1 MKMKKIVKF
10 LGCAALVFLAAA
22 IITSCQ
28 DNDKDD
34 LGLNSKGKA
43 TVIFKI
49 TDAPFPASQVE
60 EAYITVDWIKLLK
73 EGMEEVY
80 NEEETESE
88 EASFVLV
95 ELEEPA
101 TFNLLELRNGLT
113 EVLAEMELPVGT
125 YTEVRLHVI
134 DAGVL
139 LKDGKEFLLKVP
151 SGDAS
156 GLKLKMEPVLT
167 LTEGEVVEV
176 LFDFDISRS
185 FVMKGSINNILG
197 FSFKPVV
204 RAVAHV
210 VTETGEVSGTV
221 TDADGNAIEEVTVA
235 LLKGEEEVTTAITS
249 EEGFYAMIGILPGT
263 YTLKLV
269 AGEVT
274 EEIEVT
280 VEAGKVTTKNFEL

>member
-1 MKMKKIVKF
+1 MKRIVRL
-10 LGCAALVFLAAA
+10 LGCAALIFLAAA

-28 DNDKDD
+28 DNVKDD

-43 TVIFKI
+43 TVIFKV

-73 EGMEEVY
+73 AGMEEEY
-80 NEEETESE
+80 TEEETESE

-95 ELEEPA
+95 ELEGPA

-113 EVLAEMELPVGT
+113 EVLAEMELPVGI

-134 DAGVL
+134 EAGIL
-139 LKDGKEFLLKVP
+139 LKDGKAFPLKVP
-151 SGDAS
+151 SGDSS
-156 GLKLKMEPVLT
+156 GLKLKMKPELT

-197 FSFKPVV
+197 FNFKPVV

-210 VTETGEVSGTV
+210 VTETGEISGTV
-221 TDADGNAIEEVTVA
+221 SDADENAIEEVTVV
-235 LLKGEEEVTTAITS
+235 LLKGEEEITTAITS

-263 YTLKLV
+263 YTLKVV
-269 AGEVT
+269 AGDVTKEV
-274 EEIEVT
+274 EVT
-280 VEAGKVTTKNFEL
+280 VEAGKVTTKDFEL

>member
-1 MKMKKIVKF
+1 MKRIVRL
-10 LGCAALVFLAAA
+10 LGCAALIFLAAA

-28 DNDKDD
+28 DNVKDD

-43 TVIFKI
+43 TVIFKV

-60 EAYITVDWIKLLK
+60 EAYVTVDWIKLLK
-73 EGMEEVY
+73 AGMEEEY
-80 NEEETESE
+80 TEEETESE

-113 EVLAEMELPVGT
+113 EVLAEMELPVGI

-134 DAGVL
+134 EAGIL
-139 LKDGKEFLLKVP
+139 LKDGTAFPLKIP
-151 SGDAS
+151 SGDSS
-156 GLKLKMEPVLT
+156 GLKLKMKPELT

-197 FSFKPVV
+197 FNFKPVV

-210 VTETGEVSGTV
+210 VTETGEISGTV
-221 TDADGNAIEEVTVA
+221 TDADENAIEEVTVV
-235 LLKGEEEVTTAITS
+235 LLKGEEEITTAITS

-263 YTLKLV
+263 YTLKVV
-269 AGEVT
+269 AGDVTKEV
-274 EEIEVT
+274 EVT
-280 VEAGKVTTKNFEL
+280 VEAGKVTTKDFEL

>member
-1 MKMKKIVKF
+1 MKRIVRL
-10 LGCAALVFLAAA
+10 LGCAALIFLAAA

-28 DNDKDD
+28 DNVKDD

-43 TVIFKI
+43 TVIFKV

-60 EAYITVDWIKLLK
+60 EAYVTVDWIKLLK
-73 EGMEEVY
+73 AGMEEEY
-80 NEEETESE
+80 TEEETESE

-95 ELEEPA
+95 ELEGPA

-113 EVLAEMELPVGT
+113 EVLAEMELPVGI

-134 DAGVL
+134 EAGIL
-139 LKDGKEFLLKVP
+139 LKDGKAFPLKVP
-151 SGDAS
+151 SGDSS
-156 GLKLKMEPVLT
+156 GLKLKMKPELT

>member
-1 MKMKKIVKF
+1 MKRIVRL
-10 LGCAALVFLAAA
+10 LGCAALIFLAAA

-43 TVIFKI
+43 TVIFKV

-60 EAYITVDWIKLLK
+60 EAYVTVDWIKLLK
-73 EGMEEVY
+73 AGMEEEY
-80 NEEETESE
+80 TEEETESE

-113 EVLAEMELPVGT
+113 EVLAEMELPVGI

-134 DAGVL
+134 EAGIL
-139 LKDGKEFLLKVP
+139 LKDGKAFPLKVP

-156 GLKLKMEPVLT
+156 GLKLKMKPELT

-197 FSFKPVV
+197 FNFKPVV

-210 VTETGEVSGTV
+210 VTETGEISGTV
-221 TDADGNAIEEVTVA
+221 TDADENAIEEVTVV
-235 LLKGEEEVTTAITS
+235 LLKGEEEITTAITS

-263 YTLKLV
+263 YTLKVV
-269 AGEVT
+269 AGDVTKEV
-274 EEIEVT
+274 EVT
-280 VEAGKVTTKNFEL
+280 VEAGKVTTKDFEL